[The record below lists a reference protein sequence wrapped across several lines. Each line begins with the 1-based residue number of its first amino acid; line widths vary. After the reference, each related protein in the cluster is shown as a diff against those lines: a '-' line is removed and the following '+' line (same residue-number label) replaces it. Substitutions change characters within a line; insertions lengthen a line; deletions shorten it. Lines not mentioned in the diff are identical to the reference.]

1 VILERYLYREVVRS
15 FVALLGILLMIY
27 TSMRFVRFLGDAAAG
42 KISSSVI
49 AEMLAL
55 KLIGVIGLVLPL
67 CFYLA
72 VFVGL
77 SRLRRDNEIT
87 ALAGAGLGPRYLMA
101 RVLRLSLVF
110 TVFAGVVTLLLAPVA
125 EQRLLELEATA
136 EEESDVIGIAAG
148 RFKELSGGD
157 RVIYV
162 EQMSEDRERMDNVF
176 LQVREQ
182 EQMGVLS
189 SDSGYM
195 ETDEETG
202 DRFVVFV
209 DGRRYIG
216 RPGDL
221 DYRIT
226 EYATYGVRIERSDAG
241 VARTP
246 LDAVPTRSLLADLN
260 RRHVAELQWR
270 VSLALACSVL
280 AVFAVALTSS
290 PAAVGR
296 YSGLLIAVLV
306 FFTYSNVLGIAR
318 TLVKKGDVPVGIGI
332 WWVHLLMLAVMG
344 AMFAWPAWCRRRASR
359 RARLLHG

>member
-136 EEESDVIGIAAG
+136 EELARSLAAKASHPLVATK
-148 RFKELSGGD
+148 RHVNAITD
-157 RVIYV
+157 
-162 EQMSEDRERMDNVF
+162 QMVGTMRSW
-176 LQVREQ
+176 
-182 EQMGVLS
+182 
-189 SDSGYM
+189 
-195 ETDEETG
+195 
-202 DRFVVFV
+202 
-209 DGRRYIG
+209 
-216 RPGDL
+216 
-221 DYRIT
+221 
-226 EYATYGVRIERSDAG
+226 SDADALVSALG
-241 VARTP
+241 DPECDEAR
-246 LDAVPTRSLLADLN
+246 R
-260 RRHVAELQWR
+260 
-270 VSLALACSVL
+270 
-280 AVFAVALTSS
+280 
-290 PAAVGR
+290 
-296 YSGLLIAVLV
+296 
-306 FFTYSNVLGIAR
+306 TYL
-318 TLVKKGDVPVGIGI
+318 
-332 WWVHLLMLAVMG
+332 
-344 AMFAWPAWCRRRASR
+344 RRR
-359 RARLLHG
+359 GGGG